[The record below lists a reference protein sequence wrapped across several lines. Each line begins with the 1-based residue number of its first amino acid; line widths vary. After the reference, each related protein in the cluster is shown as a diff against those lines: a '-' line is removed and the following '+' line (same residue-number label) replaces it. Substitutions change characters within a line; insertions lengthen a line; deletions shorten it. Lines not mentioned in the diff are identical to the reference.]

1 MENCFNSY
9 PVVQGITAINLY
21 SQQVF
26 KQVGANIKSQVSS
39 LKSENKKEKFREK
52 CKNLADYLINSK
64 HPNGYIQE
72 YIWKGSL
79 RTWYSKNFTGITQ
92 HGGCFMIFNNEEKK
106 LLELIYDAYDFC
118 EKKKQYMQ
126 ILSKYKKNNS
136 SIYDCNSDENC
147 INKCAE
153 YNIWIKDR
161 EDHFNNKKSL
171 LHSKCKN
178 KISLS
183 KFSTKNC
190 DIMKSQTFQ
199 KVSKCSVSNTRI
211 SAHITPEEINEVSEE
226 SLRENKAQEPS
237 KSLKQS
243 LSQEENSPNVQT
255 SHSEKLHHEEVLK
268 HSANQH
274 ATKENEVTAPS
285 QIEPSNPTTDIK
297 SPRLQNEE
305 ATILQSPNPE
315 NSGALPNSKI
325 ISPPTYASSF
335 SSLSTSH
342 SSFSTALGMIKKKKK
357 IRRGH
362 SKFLRL
368 LVPSFSNNKSEL
380 LIDDHLEHLI
390 YDEEELIKK
399 IKINELT
406 KNLNSSSR
414 KKDRSKTIIEIHME
428 ILEECGNEEWKNK
441 KEEFLEICI
450 DEFTKMFYRTYLN
463 LTDDDQITQ
472 IIKINNDIKK
482 QNILWNKWIDSHRYI
497 SEKLKKVDW
506 FNNLKNEWK
515 KEKAYIKE
523 MEELK
528 KKSSNDNH
536 RVPFLEIEKD
546 LWKQWISEKSTF
558 IEQYLE
564 QDCLKELAEMLQ
576 NMSKD
581 SINEE
586 TINYA
591 SLINIEE
598 LPHKKNYEELYKY
611 IKKKLLTKLCILV
624 LMTIIEECKKE
635 VDFENSESYLDSSIN
650 EMKAEEYS
658 DKRQKITEKIIE
670 YNCNDLEKIRNK
682 EIHAYTEEDNFMNQI
697 EHWIREDDTHV
708 NSIDNDGKV
717 KKSDDIEENHIL

>member
-1 MENCFNSY
+1 MEKCFNSY
-9 PVVQGITAINLY
+9 PNVHASRALQLLTNAQFKNVGSYIL
-21 SQQVF
+21 SQ
-26 KQVGANIKSQVSS
+26 ISS
-39 LKSENKKEKFREK
+39 LKNENNKEEFRKK

-64 HPNGYIQE
+64 DSYGYIPE
-72 YIWKGSL
+72 YIWKGTL
-79 RTWYSKNFTGITQ
+79 RTWYSNYFTGITQ
-92 HGGCFMIFNNEEKK
+92 YGGCFMIFKNEEKK
-106 LLELIYDAYDFC
+106 LLELIYDADDFC
-118 EKKKQYMQ
+118 KKKEVYME

-136 SIYDCNSDENC
+136 SIYDCNSDDNC

-153 YNIWIKDR
+153 YNIWIKDM
-161 EDHFNNKKSL
+161 EDHFHVKKSL
-171 LHSKCKN
+171 LHLKCKN

-183 KFSTKNC
+183 QFPTNSC

-199 KVSKCSVSNTRI
+199 KISKCLVSNTRV
-211 SAHITPEEINEVSEE
+211 SAQITPEEINEVSEE
-226 SLRENKAQEPS
+226 SLSENKAQEPS

-243 LSQEENSPNVQT
+243 LSQGENSPNVQT
-255 SHSEKLHHEEVLK
+255 SPSEKHHQEDVLK
-268 HSANQH
+268 HSDNQDP
-274 ATKENEVTAPS
+274 TKENEVTEPS
-285 QIEPSNPTTDIK
+285 QFEKSNPTIDIK
-297 SPRLQNEE
+297 SPHLQNEE
-305 ATILQSPNPE
+305 ATILQPPNPE
-315 NSGALPNSKI
+315 NSEALPNSKI
-325 ISPPTYASSF
+325 ISPPTDASSF
-335 SSLSTSH
+335 SSYSTSH

-380 LIDDHLEHLI
+380 LIDDHLEHSI

-450 DEFTKMFYRTYLN
+450 DEFTKKFYRTYLN

-482 QNILWNKWIDSHRYI
+482 QNILWNKWIDSHRNI

-536 RVPFLEIEKD
+536 RVPFLETEKD
-546 LWKQWISEKSTF
+546 LWKQWISQKGTF

-564 QDCLKELAEMLQ
+564 QDCLKELAEMVQ

-708 NSIDNDGKV
+708 NSIDDDGKV
-717 KKSDDIEENHIL
+717 KKSDDIEEKHIL